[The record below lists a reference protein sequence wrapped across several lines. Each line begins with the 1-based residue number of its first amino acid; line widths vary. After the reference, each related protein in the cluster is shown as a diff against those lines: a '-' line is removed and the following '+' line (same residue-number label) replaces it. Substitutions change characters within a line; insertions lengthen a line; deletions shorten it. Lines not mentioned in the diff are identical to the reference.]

1 MSVNWR
7 RAAEISDYRRAAKRR
22 LPRVLFDYIDGG
34 SYSEA
39 TLRRNISKFADAL
52 LTPRVMRDMSDIS
65 MNLKLFGQSL
75 SMPVLLGP
83 VGFAGMY
90 ARRGEVQAARAARDA
105 GVPFCLSTV
114 GICSVS
120 EVVKAVSPPW
130 FQLYMVR
137 DRGRSRALIEQ
148 AAEAGCP
155 VLVLT
160 VDLPTPGA
168 RYRDQRSGM
177 MGEPSAATLLRQAAE
192 LMRKPGWVWD
202 VYLKGRPHAFGNLH
216 SVIPGAASYTDAW
229 DWISRNF
236 DRSVT
241 WDDIDFVKR
250 HWSGPVVVK
259 GVMHPDDALSA
270 RNAGA
275 DGVIVSNHGGR
286 QLDGVEATIEALP
299 RVVDA
304 LGDSIDVM
312 MDGGVR
318 SGLDVL
324 KALNR
329 GAKACLLGRAWAFAL
344 AAGGEGAVARMLE
357 TMRAEIETAM
367 VLSGEA
373 GVNRLGAAH

>member
-1 MSVNWR
+1 MNWR
-7 RAAEISDYRRAAKRR
+7 RAAEFNDYRRVAKRR

-34 SYSEA
+34 SYAET
-39 TLRRNISKFADAL
+39 TLKRNVSKFADAL
-52 LTPRVMRDMSDIS
+52 LTPRVMRDMSAIS
-65 MNLKLFGQSL
+65 MDLRLFGQPL
-75 SMPVLLGP
+75 SMPVALGP

-90 ARRGEVQAARAARDA
+90 ARRGEVQAARAARAA

-114 GICSVS
+114 GICSVD
-120 EVVKAVSPPW
+120 EVKQAVSPPW

-137 DRGRSRALIEQ
+137 DRGHSRALIER

-177 MGEPSAATLLRQAAE
+177 MGEPSAATLLRQAAA
-192 LMRKPGWVWD
+192 LARKPGWVWD
-202 VYLKGRPHAFGNLH
+202 VYLKGRPHTFGNLD

-241 WDDIDFVKR
+241 WDDIGFVKK
-250 HWSGPVVVK
+250 HWTGPVIVK
-259 GVMHPDDALSA
+259 GVMHPDDAVMA

-286 QLDGVEATIEALP
+286 QLDGVDATIEALP

-304 LGDSIDVM
+304 LGGAVDVM

-329 GAKACLLGRAWAFAL
+329 GAKACFLGRAWAFAL
-344 AAGGEGAVARMLE
+344 AAGGEAAVARMLE

-373 GVNRLGAAH
+373 DVSRLGAAD

>member
-1 MSVNWR
+1 MVVAWR
-7 RAAEISDYRRAAKRR
+7 RAADIDDYRLAAKRQ

-34 SYSEA
+34 SYAET
-39 TLRRNISKFADAL
+39 TLKRNISKFADAL

-65 MNLKLFGQSL
+65 MKVELFGQSL
-75 SMPVLLGP
+75 SMPVLLAP

-90 ARRGEVQAARAARDA
+90 ARRGEVQAARAAQGA
-105 GVPFCLSTV
+105 AVPFCLSTV
-114 GICSVS
+114 GICSVD
-120 EVVKAVSPPW
+120 EVSKAVSPPW

-137 DRGRSRALIEQ
+137 DRGHSRALIER
-148 AAEAGCP
+148 AADAGCP

-177 MGEPSAATLLRQAAE
+177 MGEPSSWTLLRQAAE
-192 LMRKPGWVWD
+192 LTRKPGWVWD
-202 VYLKGRPHAFGNLH
+202 VYLKGRPHSFGNLA
-216 SVIPGAASYTDAW
+216 SVIPGAGSYTDAW

-241 WDDIDFVKR
+241 WDDIDFIKQ

-275 DGVIVSNHGGR
+275 DGVVVSNHGGR
-286 QLDGVEATIEALP
+286 QLDGVEAAIEVLP
-299 RVVDA
+299 RVADA
-304 LGDSIDVM
+304 VGDSIDVL

-344 AAGGEGAVARMLE
+344 AAGGESAVSRMLE

-373 GVNRLGAAH
+373 DVSRLGAAD